1 MAVKQITGNRFVK
14 TVYLD
19 SLEIIAR
26 KGVEIA
32 DLGQH
37 AIRTPGSVQMDVKP
51 TWSPLFVQNV
61 NLLNMALT
69 VPWTVAIVN
78 TVYPVQ
84 WIQENV

>member
-1 MAVKQITGNRFVK
+1 MLINQLILQ

-19 SLEIIAR
+19 SLEIVAR

-51 TWSPLFVQNV
+51 TWSPLFVQV
-61 NLLNMALT
+61 MHLNPNNIYTHSMT
-69 VPWTVAIVN
+69 DKRYIFKTEIC
-78 TVYPVQ
+78 
-84 WIQENV
+84 